1 MSSPILPT
9 TKPYFVRALHQ
20 WCTDNGYTP
29 YLTVAVDASTV
40 VPNEYVKD
48 GEITLN
54 LSPDATGRLTI
65 DNEAVQCTARFNG
78 IARDIWVP
86 MGRVNAIYAREN
98 GVGMG
103 FDVEETPVSPP
114 PEDAASS
121 AADHAGKGAKPAAKT
136 APPAKRPSHL
146 QRVK

>member
-78 IARDIWVP
+78 VARDIWVP

-103 FDVEETPVSPP
+103 FDVEDTPVSPP

-121 AADHAGKGAKPAAKT
+121 AADHPGKGAKPAPKT
-136 APPAKRPSHL
+136 ASTAKRPSHL

>member
-40 VPNEYVKD
+40 VPNEFVKD

-78 IARDIWVP
+78 VARDIWVP

-114 PEDAASS
+114 PGEVASS
-121 AADHAGKGAKPAAKT
+121 AADQAGKGAKPTKT
-136 APPAKRPSHL
+136 ASPAKRPSHL

>member
-40 VPNEYVKD
+40 VPNEFVKD

-78 IARDIWVP
+78 VARDIWVP

-103 FDVEETPVSPP
+103 FDVEDTPVSPP
-114 PEDAASS
+114 PDDAASS
-121 AADHAGKGAKPAAKT
+121 AADHPGKGAKPAAKT
-136 APPAKRPSHL
+136 ASPAKRPSHL